1 MFGAYKG
8 TFRRL
13 KKYFNVINLFFSY
26 LESIVQL
33 KRRKKVYRIQM
44 TGRTEGISNPQMY
57 MAVRLGER
65 RFACDLNH
73 VQEVQLYPH
82 TGASSIDTNCMV
94 LTLETSRGSIPVIDL
109 LGRPVVPDSPGDR
122 ILVILS
128 CTSSPIGI
136 IADELLDNIE
146 FDTSSVLPLPGG
158 ANGIENKYLKG
169 IVELNE
175 GTYYLIN
182 LEHVASSWLVR
193 KDHARSGNSVSVG
206 DEKK

>member
-1 MFGAYKG
+1 MFTAYKG

-44 TGRTEGISNPQMY
+44 TGRIEGISNPQMY

-82 TGASSIDTNCMV
+82 TGASSIDQKCMV
-94 LTLETSRGSIPVIDL
+94 LTLETSRGTIPVIDL
-109 LGRPVVPDSPGDR
+109 LGRPVVPDSLEDR
-122 ILVILS
+122 ILVIFS
-128 CTSSPIGI
+128 CTSSQIGI

-146 FDTSSVLPLPGG
+146 FDRSSVLPLPGG

-169 IVELNE
+169 IVELQE

-193 KDHARSGNSVSVG
+193 MTSRRSASSG
-206 DEKK
+206 